1 MIEWIGYRMSDFSS
15 LKIEALRQR
24 SLDVPRVSERQA
36 LVICIFMY
44 EKYYLQWYI
53 DFSEK
58 RWLDAVS
65 LRLKSYV
72 STAM

>member
-1 MIEWIGYRMSDFSS
+1 MIERIGYHMSNLSS

-24 SLDVPRVSERQA
+24 SLDVPQVSERQA
-36 LVICIFMY
+36 LVICIFVY
-44 EKYYLQWYI
+44 KKYCLQWYDFWYI

-65 LRLKSYV
+65 LRQKS
-72 STAM
+72 